1 MKNIILGFLLFLSTC
16 AFGDET
22 LYIVNR
28 GQALPKIIIKDLSHL
43 NDTTLQKNF
52 YNLMLNDLK
61 VSSNF
66 EVLTSGD
73 EKGNYVLEYTL
84 DQSGSSLNLNVI
96 VKADGAEK
104 SKRKYMLTKI
114 EQYPFLAHK
123 GIKESVRDLGLA
135 PVEWMDHKILI
146 ARANGSGKSQIIMA
160 DYTLTYQTV
169 VVSGGLNL
177 FPKWAN
183 KEQNAFY
190 YTAYDHTIP
199 TLYRYDLSANKAT
212 RIISSTGMLV
222 ASDVSQDANKILLT
236 MAPEDQPDIHLYDLR
251 KKTLQKITN
260 YSGIDVGAQ
269 FIENDKK
276 IVFVSDRLGYP
287 NVFLQS
293 IGATNAQQI
302 IFHGKNNSSV
312 STYKN
317 YLVYSSR
324 EPEQRGVFNI
334 YLMSTGSDYIRQLTA
349 NGKNIFP
356 RFSSDGGSIVFIKYL
371 GSQTALGVIRVNANK
386 SFHFPLKL
394 GKILSIDW

>member
-1 MKNIILGFLLFLSTC
+1 MKKFFLALALITFCL
-16 AFGDET
+16 AEDA

-28 GQALPKIIIKDLSHL
+28 GQVLPKIIIKDLSNL
-43 NDTTLQKNF
+43 EDPTLKTNF
-52 YNLMLNDLK
+52 YNLMLNDLR

-66 EVLTSGD
+66 EVLESGD
-73 EKGNYVLEYTL
+73 EKGNYVLEYDL
-84 DQSGSSLNLNVI
+84 SKSGNKLNLNVT

-104 SKRKYMLTKI
+104 SKRTYALNKI

-146 ARANGSGKSQIIMA
+146 ARANGSGRSQIIMA

-169 VVSGGLNL
+169 VVGGGLNL

-183 KEQNAFY
+183 KEQSAFY
-190 YTAYDHTIP
+190 YTAYDQSIP
-199 TLYRYDLSANKAT
+199 TLYRYDLNSNKAA
-212 RIISSTGMLV
+212 RIISSMGMLV
-222 ASDVSQDANKILLT
+222 ASDVSEDENKLLLT
-236 MAPEDQPDIHLYDLR
+236 MAPDDQPDIYVYDLK
-251 KKTLQKITN
+251 KKTLQKVSS

-269 FIENDKK
+269 FIENDQK

-287 NVFLQS
+287 NIFLQS
-293 IGATNAQQI
+293 IGANDAQQI

-324 EPEQRGVFNI
+324 EPNQRGVFNI
-334 YLMSTGSDYIRQLTA
+334 YLMSTESDYIRQLTA

-356 RFSSDGGSIVFIKYL
+356 RFSSDGGSIVFIKYF
-371 GSQTALGVIRVNANK
+371 GTQTALGVIRVNANK

>member
-177 FPKWAN
+177 FPKW
-183 KEQNAFY
+183 ECLLQVM
-190 YTAYDHTIP
+190 
-199 TLYRYDLSANKAT
+199 SAKMQT
-212 RIISSTGMLV
+212 KFCSLWR
-222 ASDVSQDANKILLT
+222 
-236 MAPEDQPDIHLYDLR
+236 LR
-251 KKTLQKITN
+251 TN
-260 YSGIDVGAQ
+260 QI
-269 FIENDKK
+269 FIFM
-276 IVFVSDRLGYP
+276 I
-287 NVFLQS
+287 
-293 IGATNAQQI
+293 
-302 IFHGKNNSSV
+302 
-312 STYKN
+312 
-317 YLVYSSR
+317 
-324 EPEQRGVFNI
+324 
-334 YLMSTGSDYIRQLTA
+334 
-349 NGKNIFP
+349 
-356 RFSSDGGSIVFIKYL
+356 
-371 GSQTALGVIRVNANK
+371 
-386 SFHFPLKL
+386 
-394 GKILSIDW
+394 